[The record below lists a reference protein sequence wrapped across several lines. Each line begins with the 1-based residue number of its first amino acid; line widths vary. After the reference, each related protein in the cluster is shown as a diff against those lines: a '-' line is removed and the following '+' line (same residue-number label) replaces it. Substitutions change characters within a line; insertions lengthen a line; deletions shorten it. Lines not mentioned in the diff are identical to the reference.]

1 MNKFLL
7 LFLSM
12 ITVACFSCQE
22 NNVNSASFAEQSK
35 NDKALIN
42 THLVEKGIQADS
54 TGSGLRYVISNL
66 GNNDN
71 NKPTAK
77 STVKVRYKGYF
88 LNGEVF
94 DQTQGDDI
102 AEFPVS
108 NLVKGFSEALC
119 LLNKNGKG
127 TFFMPSGLAYGTR
140 GSRRIPPNTPL
151 IFDIELIDFN

>member
-7 LFLSM
+7 LLLS
-12 ITVACFSCQE
+12 IIAIAGFSC
-22 NNVNSASFAEQSK
+22 AG
-35 NDKALIN
+35 NDTPSVPNADQVKVDQALIH
-42 THLVEKGIQADS
+42 TYLVEKGIKADS
-54 TGSGLRYVISNL
+54 TGSGLRYIINNA

-71 NKPTAK
+71 NKPTLK
-77 STVKVRYKGYF
+77 STVKVRYKGYY

-94 DQTQGDDI
+94 DQTKGDNI

-127 TFFMPSGLAYGTR
+127 TFFMPSGLAYGTS